1 MATDLFKEMK
11 NALLDLQSSQFQTY
25 QRPLKTLARL
35 LQNPDLAEVNAKLT
49 EGLDLDKF
57 LGAQTTRGG
66 LVGSDTFD
74 WPDDPREALGLTLLM
89 ILRFAEK
96 PELMLTFGHSYY
108 HSGNKLSDAV
118 HSVVRQLLIPFLRD
132 YKSYVE
138 GGDDGS
144 VRLVLPAAHNGR
156 EARLTGAGSNKVFI
170 VHGHD
175 DDALHGLARFLER
188 LKLEPIVLREQPN
201 QGRTIIEKYEDI
213 AGEVGF
219 ALVLLTPDDVG
230 AAKAATEQ
238 NQRARQNVIFELG
251 YFAGHL
257 GRGRVCL
264 LRKGSVEIPSDLYGV
279 LYIDLDPSEGWKS
292 KLVQEM
298 KAAKLDFDANRMFG

>member
-1 MATDLFKEMK
+1 MATDLFKEMN
-11 NALLDLQSSQFQTY
+11 NALLDLQASQFQTY

-35 LQNPDLAEVNAKLT
+35 LQNPDLAEVNATLT

-57 LGAQTTRGG
+57 LGGQTPRGG
-66 LVGSDTFD
+66 LVGSDTLD
-74 WPDDPREALGLTLLM
+74 WPDDHREALGLTLML
-89 ILRFAEK
+89 IFRFAEK

-108 HSGNKLSDAV
+108 HSGSKLSDAI
-118 HSVVRQLLIPFLRD
+118 HSVVGQLLIPFVRD

-138 GGDDGS
+138 GSNDSG
-144 VRLVLPAAHNGR
+144 VRLLLPAANNDR
-156 EARLTGAGSNKVFI
+156 EARLSEAGSKKVFI

-175 DDALHGLARFLER
+175 DDALHGLARFLEK
-188 LKLEPIVLREQPN
+188 LSLEPIVLREQPN
-201 QGRTIIEKYEDI
+201 QGRTIIEKYEHI
-213 AGEVGF
+213 ASEVGF
-219 ALVLLTPDDVG
+219 AVVLLTPDDVG
-230 AAKAATEQ
+230 AAKTATEQ
-238 NQRARQNVIFELG
+238 NHRARQNVIFELG

-264 LRKGSVEIPSDLYGV
+264 LRKGNVEIPSDLYGV

-292 KLVQEM
+292 RLVQEM